1 MFNNQKGFVMKMV
14 KFYQRG
20 VAGVKSM
27 WLAAALAT
35 AAVFAPMVSFAQ
47 STSPGAAIAS
57 ELSSGKSDVMLVIAA
72 AAVIIGVLVLW
83 AYVKR
88 AR

>member
-1 MFNNQKGFVMKMV
+1 MQKLKDAGRKVGKS
-14 KFYQRG
+14 
-20 VAGVKSM
+20 VAGFGSLVAGGAM
-27 WLAAALAT
+27 AQAA
-35 AAVFAPMVSFAQ
+35 
-47 STSPGAAIAS
+47 TSPGAAIAG
-57 ELSSGKSDVMLVIAA
+57 ELAGGKTEVMLVIAA

>member
-1 MFNNQKGFVMKMV
+1 MKMQKLKDAGRKV
-14 KFYQRG
+14 GKS
-20 VAGVKSM
+20 VAGFGSM
-27 WLAAALAT
+27 VAGAA
-35 AAVFAPMVSFAQ
+35 MAQ
-47 STSPGAAIAS
+47 ATSPGAAIAG
-57 ELSSGKSDVMLVIAA
+57 ELSDGKTEVMLVIAA

>member
-1 MFNNQKGFVMKMV
+1 MK
-14 KFYQRG
+14 KYKLLARFG
-20 VAGVKSM
+20 SVAPKVGAGAGALM
-27 WLAAALAT
+27 AAP
-35 AAVFAPMVSFAQ
+35 FAMAQ
-47 STSPGAAIAS
+47 STSPGAAIAA
-57 ELSSGKSDVMLVIAA
+57 ELSGGKSDVMLVIAA

>member
-1 MFNNQKGFVMKMV
+1 MNRNARSFRS
-14 KFYQRG
+14 KFDSFTQFARTNMG
-20 VAGVKSM
+20 KVGAAGTAL
-27 WLAAALAT
+27 LASGGA
-35 AAVFAPMVSFAQ
+35 FAQ
-47 STSPGAAIAS
+47 STSPGAAIAA
-57 ELSSGKSDVMLVIAA
+57 ELSGGKSDVMLVIAA